1 MTPRPRTQPSAPRS
15 KTPWTFRLVLI
26 LTPIFLL
33 LLLEISARL
42 ISPASDTSL
51 FIDTEYNP
59 DYLTVNQ
66 LAGKLYFQG
75 ESFGAFGTQDVLR
88 REKPDSTIRIFVLG
102 GSTTAG
108 YPYLYSGTF
117 AAIMKGLLQQSYPG
131 REIEVI
137 NLGMTAV
144 NSYTVRDFAREC
156 LRYDPDLILIYAGH
170 NEFYGALGSASSQH
184 SLFGTNRTLT
194 LLYLKLK
201 RLRLYQLL
209 QNTIL
214 KLQPKKHSQDSRTL
228 MARMA
233 QNQAIPYHS
242 TLYRKTL
249 TIFQRNLQDI
259 INWTQQQ
266 QVPLLLGTLVSN
278 LKDLPPFVSLHDPRV
293 NPQTVEALLK
303 QIETTIDQQHYL
315 PALNQLQDLLSY
327 DSTYANAHFL
337 AGRCTEALQQFN
349 QAREYYIKARDYDA
363 LRFRASSDLNNIIY
377 QLARQKQ
384 VYLTDIDAAFSAH
397 SPNGIAGN
405 NLLLEHL
412 HPNLEGYF
420 LMAKTFAQTILQLRL
435 LNQKHPNLPTP
446 QPLPP
451 DSLIKNQIAVTNLDK
466 QIAEY
471 RMQILTSGWPFTS
484 HTQYLTLEDF
494 IPRSIVQEQAL
505 AVLKKTSNYEKAHVY
520 LAEYYR
526 KKGQLELALKEY
538 YTLATTFPINESPLL
553 KMGRLLVK
561 LKQYDQALPILKKG
575 LRLVDDYFSVKWA
588 GTIHLKR
595 QEVKAALP
603 LLQRAHSMNPQDAQ
617 TMYNLSGAYFLNGDT
632 VKALETVERL
642 LQTYPSFPNAREFQ
656 AKLSQAIQRKP

>member
-1 MTPRPRTQPSAPRS
+1 MKPS
-15 KTPWTFRLVLI
+15 KMFLFRFWLVLLPI
-26 LTPIFLL
+26 LILVGMEFTLRVFHYG
-33 LLLEISARL
+33 S
-42 ISPASDTSL
+42 SL
-51 FIDTEYNP
+51 PLFQSYPENEDYYIANP
-59 DYLTVNQ
+59 EVALR
-66 LAGKLYFQG
+66 YFSIPGQTG
-75 ESFGAFGTQDVLR
+75 LGGDDAFKK
-88 REKPDSTIRIFVLG
+88 EKSLQTLRIFVLG

-108 YPYLYSGTF
+108 FPYFFNGRFSVTLQNQLSF
-117 AAIMKGLLQQSYPG
+117 AYPG

-209 QNTIL
+209 QNIIL

-293 NPQTVEALLK
+293 NPQTVDALLK

-471 RMQILTSGWPFTS
+471 QMEILLSDWPFKTGEKPKTYAS
-484 HTQYLTLEDF
+484 LQPKTRLERVALETLRKRKNFWE
-494 IPRSIVQEQAL
+494 
-505 AVLKKTSNYEKAHVY
+505 AH
-520 LAEYYR
+520 
-526 KKGQLELALKEY
+526 LELANYYQQNKLYLKAIQEGKA
-538 YTLATTFPINESPLL
+538 LWQAFPYLWKSRRVL
-553 KMGRLLVK
+553 GRLYVY
-561 LKQYDQALPILKKG
+561 QNNY
-575 LRLVDDYFSVKWA
+575 
-588 GTIHLKR
+588 
-595 QEVKAALP
+595 ENALP
-603 LLQRAHSMNPQDAQ
+603 LLLSVLKEQEDAFSAKWVGAIYLKQGKQKEAIPYLESALEWNPRDHQAR
-617 TMYNLSGAYFLNGDT
+617 YNLSGAYYLTGQRE
-632 VKALETVERL
+632 KAIKELKILLEKA
-642 LQTYPSFPNAREFQ
+642 PNFPNAKQFLEQ
-656 AKLSQAIQRKP
+656 LEALK